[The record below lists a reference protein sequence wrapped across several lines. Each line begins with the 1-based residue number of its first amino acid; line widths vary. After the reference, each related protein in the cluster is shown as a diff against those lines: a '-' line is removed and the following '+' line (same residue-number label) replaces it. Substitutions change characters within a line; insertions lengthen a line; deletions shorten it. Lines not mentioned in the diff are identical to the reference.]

1 MSNTTEKA
9 LDSTKLLLKAS
20 EVAEC
25 LSIGRGTAYELMA
38 GGVLPTVR
46 IGRSVRATAAGV
58 ERYARGLQDESQTKG
73 GGSRLR
79 S

>member
-9 LDSTKLLLKAS
+9 PESTKLLLRAS
-20 EVAEC
+20 EVAER

-46 IGRSVRATAAGV
+46 IGRSVRAIATGV
-58 ERYARGLQDESQTKG
+58 ENYARGVQEGTEGTGDRSK
-73 GGSRLR
+73 SR